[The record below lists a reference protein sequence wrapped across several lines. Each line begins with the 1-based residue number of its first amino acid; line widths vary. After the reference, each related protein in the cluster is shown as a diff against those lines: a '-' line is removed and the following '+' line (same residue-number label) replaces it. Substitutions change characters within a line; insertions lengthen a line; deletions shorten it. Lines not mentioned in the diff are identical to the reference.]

1 MTKLKGLSLFS
12 NVGVAETYLEEC
24 GIEIVVA
31 NEIDEK
37 RANLKGYQ

>member
-24 GIEIVVA
+24 GIDSKVYTGMDKQSTE
-31 NEIDEK
+31 DF
-37 RANLKGYQ
+37 